1 MRLGDINPHTREL
14 APLRSSGEKVSL
26 QLVPGLGQKLV
37 VIGIA
42 LNRDR
47 TTIPGGGPNT
57 RTPSFNIT
65 NQTIRIKTKQS
76 RTDRGPLE
84 DTDLRLQELPRGAP
98 YT

>member
-1 MRLGDINPHTREL
+1 MALRNTHPHTCGL
-14 APLRSSGEKVSL
+14 APLRSTGEKVIL
-26 QLVPGLGQKLV
+26 QLLLGLGHEF
-37 VIGIA
+37 IFIIIT

-47 TTIPGGGPNT
+47 TTIAGGGPHS

-76 RTDRGPLE
+76 RTYRGPLE